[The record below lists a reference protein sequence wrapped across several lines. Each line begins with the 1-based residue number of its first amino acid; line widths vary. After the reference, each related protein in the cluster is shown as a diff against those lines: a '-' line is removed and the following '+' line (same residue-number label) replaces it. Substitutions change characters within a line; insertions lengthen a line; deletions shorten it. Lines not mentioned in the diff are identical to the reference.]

1 MSIDISKFNW
11 KQLFNDSQ
19 GKTSLQLLC
28 GGIGFAV
35 GCAGLIIG
43 GLKEDSDTLMMHA
56 ESLLYLSVG
65 LMGIQALTKD
75 KPLSSVVIER
85 ATEKKSETNETQTPL

>member
-28 GGIGFAV
+28 GGVGFAV

-43 GLKEDSDTLMMHA
+43 GVKENSDSLMMHA
-56 ESLLYLSVG
+56 ESLLYMSVG
-65 LMGIQALTKD
+65 LMGIQALTRD
-75 KPLSSVVIER
+75 KPLSTVVIEK
-85 ATEKKSETNETQTPL
+85 AAEKKDDLAS